1 MLMLHQPTPRT
12 GEVDQDSCGNC
23 GCCARCRRARAN
35 TRARHVLRRFR
46 SALRRYLAQ
55 PSFWLGISL
64 SFPIEH
70 FLWEK
75 VWPFDLL
82 TKLLGL

>member
-1 MLMLHQPTPRT
+1 MALQPSATRIPAT
-12 GEVDQDSCGNC
+12 DFDACGGC
-23 GCCARCRRARAN
+23 GRCARCRCARVNAR
-35 TRARHVLRRFR
+35 TRNLLRRFLAATR
-46 SALRRYLAQ
+46 EYLLK

-70 FLWEK
+70 FIWEK
-75 VWPFDLL
+75 VWPFSVL